1 MNKQREFAL
10 CLSNKF
16 QSLQVPESDVQQHY
30 DTIETSITEAAQETL
45 GILPRKRKKN
55 WVSAETLC
63 LIDKRNVTKRRYQQK
78 KSPASRDKWRELA
91 KQVSASY
98 TRDEKRYIEKQTDEL
113 KEAERNHTPKKT
125 WKIVNELSGKAD
137 INPASQVKAPDGK
150 IPDSAE
156 ALMDEWKKYF
166 SSLLNAPPVTQSRD
180 IPPAD
185 EDLPID
191 SGDFTLSEMNKTI
204 DAFKNLNK
212 APGVDYSVTVEA
224 IKYGGTDLTNQLLI
238 LCNNVKRRRISPRQ
252 WRPNLVVPIPKK
264 GDKTKMGNYRGI
276 SLMSIA
282 GKLYNRLL
290 LNRIRGPVEAV
301 LLNTQA
307 GFRPGRSCIEHIHV
321 LRRILEGCKDKNIP
335 IIASYVDFK
344 KAFDLIDRDQ
354 MFKILRHYGIP
365 DDIVQSIAVLY
376 SIHRVLS
383 LSTVYS
389 LTCLMSSLVSFKAT
403 YSPHSFL

>member
-63 LIDKRNVTKRRYQQK
+63 LIDKRNAAKRRYQQK

-191 SGDFTLSEMNKTI
+191 SGDFTLPEMNKAI
-204 DAFKNLNK
+204 DAFNNLNK

-238 LCNNVKRRRISPRQ
+238 LCTNVKRR
-252 WRPNLVVPIPKK
+252 
-264 GDKTKMGNYRGI
+264 
-276 SLMSIA
+276 
-282 GKLYNRLL
+282 
-290 LNRIRGPVEAV
+290 
-301 LLNTQA
+301 
-307 GFRPGRSCIEHIHV
+307 
-321 LRRILEGCKDKNIP
+321 
-335 IIASYVDFK
+335 
-344 KAFDLIDRDQ
+344 
-354 MFKILRHYGIP
+354 
-365 DDIVQSIAVLY
+365 
-376 SIHRVLS
+376 
-383 LSTVYS
+383 
-389 LTCLMSSLVSFKAT
+389 
-403 YSPHSFL
+403 